1 MLLIFMIAFLFCAC
15 STTPSISPLLQL
27 PLPSLQKSISLQICL
42 PICLCLSVPLCVFL
56 NFTDPRFETTV
67 LSANAGFLFRFFPAQ
82 LQHAKEEEEAPIGEE
97 LLQTFFCF
105 FCFFPMMIMMMM
117 MLLLPLFFSPWIS
130 IPFFFFFFFE
140 FLFLE
145 NHHHHHHHLRLQ
157 FLLFAISVIL
167 LIRGSSVDYNIKL
180 SATLKA
186 FLSWDLFFSSFSF
199 LPQVLPLTS
208 MYVCTSLSVS
218 VDGWVCGCVCVSL
231 SVSLSLQLSKK
242 ELKGASLSTLLCVP
256 DFCPSLL
263 LSLYLSL
270 FLICLFFRPHEQNE
284 KLFGA
289 AKI

>member
-117 MLLLPLFFSPWIS
+117 MMLLLLLFFSPWIS
-130 IPFFFFFFFE
+130 IPFFFFFFE

-180 SATLKA
+180 SVTLKA

-231 SVSLSLQLSKK
+231 SVSLSLQLSNLKK
-242 ELKGASLSTLLCVP
+242 SWKA
-256 DFCPSLL
+256 L
-263 LSLYLSL
+263 LSQLSSVFQTSVPPSSCL
-270 FLICLFFRPHEQNE
+270 SICLCF
-284 KLFGA
+284 
-289 AKI
+289 

>member
-1 MLLIFMIAFLFCAC
+1 MIAFLFCAC
-15 STTPSISPLLQL
+15 STTPSSISPLLQL

-56 NFTDPRFETTV
+56 NFTDPQFETTV

-82 LQHAKEEEEAPIGEE
+82 LQHAKEGEEAPIGEE

-105 FCFFPMMIMMMM
+105 FCFFPMM
-117 MLLLPLFFSPWIS
+117 MLLLLLFFPPWIS
-130 IPFFFFFFFE
+130 IPFFFFFFFFFQ

-145 NHHHHHHHLRLQ
+145 NHHHHHLRLQ
-157 FLLFAISVIL
+157 FLLFTISVIL
-167 LIRGSSVDYNIKL
+167 RIGGSSVNYNIKF
-180 SATLKA
+180 SVTLKA
-186 FLSWDLFFSSFSF
+186 FLAWDLFFSSFSF

-208 MYVCTSLSVS
+208 TYVCTSLSVS
-218 VDGWVCGCVCVSL
+218 VGGCVGVWVCGCVGVCFSL
-231 SVSLSLQLSKK
+231 CLSFTSNLQSQK
-242 ELKGASLSTLLCVP
+242 ELKRASLSALLCVP

-270 FLICLFFRPHEQNE
+270 FLICLFFRPHEKKE

-289 AKI
+289 AET